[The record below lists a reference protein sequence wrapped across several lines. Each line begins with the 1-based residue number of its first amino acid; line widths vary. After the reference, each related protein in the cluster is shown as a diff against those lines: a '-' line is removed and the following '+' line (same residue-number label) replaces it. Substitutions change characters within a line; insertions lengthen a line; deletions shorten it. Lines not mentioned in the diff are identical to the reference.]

1 MILVPVFTTAKDVG
15 AAANLPGTFQPEVR
29 RAVSRRHYFRAAAA
43 AVETTA
49 VSAHGIWPQ

>member
-1 MILVPVFTTAKDVG
+1 VFTTAKDVG